1 MHTVELLEQ
10 AIDTAGRLGYSIRH
24 EFLGGVGGGSCEFGG
39 RKWIFVDLA
48 LGPFEQ
54 LDQVCNA
61 LTSDP
66 GIHVVELPDDLR
78 GHLNLRQAA

>member
-10 AIDTAGRLGYSIRH
+10 AIDTAVRLGYSIRH
-24 EFLGGVGGGSCEFGG
+24 EFLGGVGGGGCEFGG